1 MAALVRD
8 VLRSIHMASGTGPIR
23 VLHFGLGPIGAGV
36 IKQVAARKGF
46 KIVGAVDIDPH
57 KVGKDLG
64 EVAGVGRPLKVKV
77 SDDARKA
84 IKASK
89 PDVVVLCT
97 NSSIKKIMPQIEA
110 ILRLKVPIVSTT
122 EELSYP
128 TKGNMRYA
136 RVIHQ
141 LAKKAK
147 VAVLA
152 TGVNPGFVMDAL
164 PIMLTGVCERVEAIR
179 VDRIQDARVRRLP
192 FQQKIGAGLTREQF
206 QRKVDEGS
214 VRHVGLAESIS
225 MIADAF
231 GWKLDKITD
240 EIQPRIATSTV
251 ASEYLAVD
259 PGYVCGIEQDGIGYR
274 HGLPII
280 TLHMEAYLGAPESY
294 DAVEITGS
302 PALKMK
308 IAGGVH
314 GDIATTSI
322 TVNSLPKILEA
333 TPGLH
338 TMRDMPIPSFFGGVR

>member
-1 MAALVRD
+1 
-8 VLRSIHMASGTGPIR
+8 MASARGPIK

-36 IKQVAARKGF
+36 VKQVASRKGF
-46 KIVGAVDIDPH
+46 RIVGAVDIDPA

-64 EVAGVGRPLKVKV
+64 EVAGLGRSLKVKV
-77 SDDARKA
+77 SGDARKA
-84 IKASK
+84 IKSSK

-97 NSSIKKIMPQIEA
+97 TSSLKNILPQVET

-122 EELSYP
+122 EELAYP
-128 TKGNMRYA
+128 TKSNMRYA
-136 RVIHQ
+136 RAIHQ

-147 VAVLA
+147 VAVLG

-164 PIMLTGVCERVEAIR
+164 PVMLTGVCERVEAIR
-179 VDRIQDARVRRLP
+179 VDRIQDARIRRLP

-206 QRKVDEGS
+206 QRKVDDGS
-214 VRHVGLAESIS
+214 VRHVGLAESVS
-225 MIADAF
+225 MIADAL

-240 EIQPRIATSTV
+240 DIRPRIATATV

-274 HGLPII
+274 NGLPII

-308 IAGGVH
+308 LAGGVH

-322 TVNSLPKILEA
+322 TVNSLPKILEVA
-333 TPGLH
+333 PGLH
-338 TMRDMPIPSFFGGVR
+338 TMRDMPLPSFFAGVR